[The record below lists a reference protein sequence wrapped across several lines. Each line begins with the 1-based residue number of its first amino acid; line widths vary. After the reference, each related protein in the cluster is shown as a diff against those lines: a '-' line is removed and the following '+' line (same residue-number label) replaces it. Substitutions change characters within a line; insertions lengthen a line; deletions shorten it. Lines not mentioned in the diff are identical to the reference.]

1 MRVPL
6 YRQLE
11 SSDCGP
17 VCIRMISAY
26 YGKIY
31 HIKTIKTLCHQTR
44 IGISIRDM
52 IDCYETIGFEVT
64 SVNVKRKDVYR
75 MPMPAILYLKHG
87 HFVVLEKVRIKSSNI
102 IYTIL
107 DPAYGRVCLTEKKM
121 IEKWMIAE
129 KGVAI
134 VMSPK
139 PDFLKINVEREE
151 EKTQYG
157 FVGVI
162 AGMMRKYRKNFCW
175 IFILTFVVLCTSWA
189 MPLLLGKTIDDG
201 IMQKDIHLI
210 WVLLLGQ
217 FAFFIGYMISD
228 NITDLVSAKT
238 SIRVNVDLI
247 SSYLKKIIR
256 LPMSFFNSTFRSDLI
271 QRLEDQERLNSFI
284 TDNILGMLFI
294 IFNILVFSV
303 MLLVLNTN
311 IFLLFILFSA
321 LSIVYNLFFLRKR
334 KYLDYSLFTAESE
347 RRNVI
352 YEMVMGMHEIKL
364 NNAQQTRINEWKR
377 KEMRIN
383 ELRLESIYLNYYMS
397 NGSNFIDRLKDIVLT
412 GLCSFYVIQ
421 DQLSLGGMMMISYV
435 LGQLSGPM
443 GELIKFSRLM
453 QDANLSNSR
462 LADIY
467 ERSDE
472 NHQKMVSL
480 DVYHLIRSIRLE
492 GVSFRYEGSQSKDV
506 LQNID
511 LEIPYGKTI
520 AIVGASGSGKTTLVK
535 LLLGFYY
542 PTEGCIYINGENIRN
557 VNLDSWRARCGV
569 VMQDGFIF
577 SGSVAENIALSDE
590 NPDLQHL
597 KYATR
602 LARISERIE
611 ALPMGYHTQ
620 LGETG
625 IELSGGEKQRI
636 HIARAV
642 YRNPDFL
649 FFDEATSS
657 LDAYNEREIIS
668 NIEHFC
674 RDKTVVI
681 VAHRLSTVKNADHII
696 VLDDGVIVEQG
707 THEVL
712 TAKRGRYYQ
721 LVKNQLEL
729 GN

>member
-1 MRVPL
+1 
-6 YRQLE
+6 
-11 SSDCGP
+11 
-17 VCIRMISAY
+17 
-26 YGKIY
+26 
-31 HIKTIKTLCHQTR
+31 
-44 IGISIRDM
+44 
-52 IDCYETIGFEVT
+52 
-64 SVNVKRKDVYR
+64 
-75 MPMPAILYLKHG
+75 
-87 HFVVLEKVRIKSSNI
+87 
-102 IYTIL
+102 
-107 DPAYGRVCLTEKKM
+107 
-121 IEKWMIAE
+121 
-129 KGVAI
+129 
-134 VMSPK
+134 
-139 PDFLKINVEREE
+139 
-151 EKTQYG
+151 
-157 FVGVI
+157 
-162 AGMMRKYRKNFCW
+162 
-175 IFILTFVVLCTSWA
+175 
-189 MPLLLGKTIDDG
+189 
-201 IMQKDIHLI
+201 
-210 WVLLLGQ
+210 
-217 FAFFIGYMISD
+217 
-228 NITDLVSAKT
+228 
-238 SIRVNVDLI
+238 
-247 SSYLKKIIR
+247 
-256 LPMSFFNSTFRSDLI
+256 
-271 QRLEDQERLNSFI
+271 
-284 TDNILGMLFI
+284 
-294 IFNILVFSV
+294 
-303 MLLVLNTN
+303 
-311 IFLLFILFSA
+311 
-321 LSIVYNLFFLRKR
+321 
-334 KYLDYSLFTAESE
+334 
-347 RRNVI
+347 
-352 YEMVMGMHEIKL
+352 MVMGMHEIKL

-480 DVYHLIRSIRLE
+480 DVYHLIR
-492 GVSFRYEGSQSKDV
+492 
-506 LQNID
+506 
-511 LEIPYGKTI
+511 I